1 MNAGLEASKGL
12 FQDIFCDG
20 LSNYEFVFGEMF
32 VKFNANGSIQE
43 CPTILMQ
50 IRIILIYALKTTGS
64 VLETLAL
71 IMYFRRVTFIY

>member
-1 MNAGLEASKGL
+1 VL
-12 FQDIFCDG
+12 
-20 LSNYEFVFGEMF
+20 GEMF

-50 IRIILIYALKTTGS
+50 IRIIRIYALKTTGS